1 MDAKTAIDPRTGF
14 VPRQNAPKAAV
25 ITSNEIESPLDAA
38 TLSRLEQMSREELV
52 WLVRRCA
59 PEKAR
64 VLLMGESE
72 QAQAMLD
79 ALAIMALTSDDDKAV
94 LVAIREWL
102 DRKQGRAVMRAV
114 VADANVGISQR
125 LQEAIDRRRAK
136 LAGKMIDVTPL

>member
-1 MDAKTAIDPRTGF
+1 MKERIYDD
-14 VPRQNAPKAAV
+14 
-25 ITSNEIESPLDAA
+25 SNNDNLPLLGQDSPLSAE
-38 TLSRLEQMSREELV
+38 TLANLEGMSREGLV
-52 WLVRRCA
+52 GLIRRCN

-64 VLLMGESE
+64 VLLMGEAE

-79 ALAIMALTSDDDKAV
+79 ALAIMALTSEDDKAV

-114 VADANVGISQR
+114 VADANTGISQR